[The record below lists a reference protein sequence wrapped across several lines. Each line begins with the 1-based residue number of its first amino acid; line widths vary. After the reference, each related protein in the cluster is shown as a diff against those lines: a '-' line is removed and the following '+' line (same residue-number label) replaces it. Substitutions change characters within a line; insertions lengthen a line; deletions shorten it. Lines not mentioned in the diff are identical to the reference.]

1 MGDYEKF
8 KEKVYQLTKI
18 DLSSYKERQMKR
30 RIDSLI
36 TKNNIK
42 SYVLYS
48 MYKSYNL
55 IYRNSSIIK
64 NNWHYKEFVSC
75 IVDYFFII
83 Y

>member
-1 MGDYEKF
+1 M
-8 KEKVYQLTKI
+8 TNKI
-18 DLSSYKERQMKR
+18 
-30 RIDSLI
+30 
-36 TKNNIK
+36 NNIK

>member
-1 MGDYEKF
+1 MGI
-8 KEKVYQLTKI
+8 VYISIEELIICVKLSKKCRQLRNY
-18 DLSSYKERQMKR
+18 LYNY
-30 RIDSLI
+30 LC
-36 TKNNIK
+36 KNNIK